1 MPRRTV
7 QKCTRHYAGETIS
20 TTDELVLVWGHCFG
34 VRAWEEPLQSKAG
47 FARLWSRW
55 GVEITRR
62 WIAAY
67 PGSRPLGLYL
77 VGRIEPP
84 AWRHEWP
91 ALRHPVAIEGT
102 VVIED
107 RAWQG
112 REEELEHLVDLGLV
126 DADEHEAALERL
138 AGPEPTT
145 GRRYEALARD

>member
-7 QKCTRHYAGETIS
+7 TKCTRRHAGETIS
-20 TTDELVLVWGHCFG
+20 QTDELVLLWGHVFG
-34 VRAWEEPLQSKAG
+34 VAEWEEPLRSRAE
-47 FARLWSRW
+47 FSRLWTRW
-55 GVEITRR
+55 GEELTRR
-62 WIAAY
+62 WTEAY

-91 ALRHPVAIEGT
+91 ALRHPVRIGGE

-107 RAWQG
+107 RAWHG
-112 REEELEHLVDLGLV
+112 REAELEHLVDLGLV

-145 GRRYEALARD
+145 GRRYEALACD